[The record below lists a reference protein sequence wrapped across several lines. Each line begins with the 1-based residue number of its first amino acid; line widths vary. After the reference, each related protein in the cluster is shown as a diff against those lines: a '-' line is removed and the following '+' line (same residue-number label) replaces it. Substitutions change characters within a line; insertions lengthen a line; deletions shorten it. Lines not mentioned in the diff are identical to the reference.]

1 MSARGLRPLSRA
13 RGRCWWSRF
22 PGFRRRS
29 PYMVAQGGGIVK
41 PHPGRRFSARVA
53 LPAEIGGAGGWLISP
68 RRSAGLPMLI
78 AKQGSSATRSR
89 LHRRRKTTPA
99 RAAASIAAGRSC
111 FAARARTARP
121 DFPQRGRAG
130 LARLLARRCA
140 PLWPCTVGAAAL
152 SGFEGLPRGGAQA
165 RPEGRSAP
173 GKQRVTRGNYIFPA
187 PTRLCA
193 GRGRAPRRAPDV
205 HKAPRHPLKP
215 SIGKTAHAR
224 VPPLARPAAD
234 ASSEASNSQS
244 AHDLTGSAFL
254 LPSGGAFLIL
264 RI

>member
-1 MSARGLRPLSRA
+1 MKAEQIPLHKARKNAHKKTPPEGGGLQRRNRGCQAMSARGLRPLSRA

-29 PYMVAQGGGIVK
+29 PSMVAQGGGIVK

-53 LPAEIGGAGGWLISP
+53 LPAEIGGAGGWLIPP

-99 RAAASIAAGRSC
+99 RAAAPIAAGRSC
-111 FAARARTARP
+111 FAACARTARP

-140 PLWPCTVGAAAL
+140 PL
-152 SGFEGLPRGGAQA
+152 GLA
-165 RPEGRSAP
+165 
-173 GKQRVTRGNYIFPA
+173 
-187 PTRLCA
+187 
-193 GRGRAPRRAPDV
+193 
-205 HKAPRHPLKP
+205 
-215 SIGKTAHAR
+215 
-224 VPPLARPAAD
+224 PLA
-234 ASSEASNSQS
+234 
-244 AHDLTGSAFL
+244 L
-254 LPSGGAFLIL
+254 LP
-264 RI
+264 

>member
-1 MSARGLRPLSRA
+1 MSAHGLRPLSRA

-41 PHPGRRFSARVA
+41 PYPGRRFSARVA
-53 LPAEIGGAGGWLISP
+53 LPAEIGGAGGWLIPS

-165 RPEGRSAP
+165 RPEGCSAP
-173 GKQRVTRGNYIFPA
+173 RKAEGNKRELYFPGTDAPLRGSGPG
-187 PTRLCA
+187 TEA
-193 GRGRAPRRAPDV
+193 GA
-205 HKAPRHPLKP
+205 
-215 SIGKTAHAR
+215 
-224 VPPLARPAAD
+224 
-234 ASSEASNSQS
+234 
-244 AHDLTGSAFL
+244 
-254 LPSGGAFLIL
+254 
-264 RI
+264 